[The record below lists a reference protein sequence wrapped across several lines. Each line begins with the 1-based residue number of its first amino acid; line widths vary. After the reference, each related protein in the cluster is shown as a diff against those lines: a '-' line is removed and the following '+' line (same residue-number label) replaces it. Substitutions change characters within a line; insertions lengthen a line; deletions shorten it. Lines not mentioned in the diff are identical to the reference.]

1 MSYLIDLLILGLLAG
16 TLGYA
21 FIVDRRVR
29 KLMSVLREMEPM
41 VGKFSEAVDKT
52 EDSVSLL
59 KQVTEKVR
67 APMPGF
73 QQAERDKGE
82 VVSFRTSREKVQK
95 PAGVTKVTGKA
106 DLVRGFFETAGSRGN

>member
-29 KLMSVLREMEPM
+29 KLMNVLREMEPM
-41 VGKFSEAVDKT
+41 VGKFSEAVEKT

-59 KQVTEKVR
+59 KQVSDRVR
-67 APMPGF
+67 NPMPTF
-73 QQAERDKGE
+73 QHSEKDSGE
-82 VVSFRTSREKVQK
+82 VVSFRTSREKAQK

>member
-59 KQVTEKVR
+59 KQVSEKVR
-67 APMPGF
+67 SPMPSF
-73 QQAERDKGE
+73 QHSEKDRGE

-106 DLVRGFFETAGSRGN
+106 DLVRGFFETAGARGN

>member
-1 MSYLIDLLILGLLAG
+1 MSYLIDLLILGLLGG

-29 KLMSVLREMEPM
+29 KLMIVLREMEPM

-59 KQVTEKVR
+59 KQVSDRVR
-67 APMPGF
+67 SPAPSF
-73 QQAERDKGE
+73 QRGGE
-82 VVSFRTSREKVQK
+82 EAGQVVSFRTSREKAQK

-106 DLVRGFFETAGSRGN
+106 DLVRGFFETAGSRGA

>member
-41 VGKFSEAVDKT
+41 VGKFSEAVEKT

-59 KQVTEKVR
+59 KQVSDKVR
-67 APMPGF
+67 SPLPTF
-73 QQAERDKGE
+73 QHAERDSGE
-82 VVSFRTSREKVQK
+82 VVSFRTSREKVRK

-106 DLVRGFFETAGSRGN
+106 DLVRGFFEAAGTRGN

>member
-1 MSYLIDLLILGLLAG
+1 MN
-16 TLGYA
+16 
-21 FIVDRRVR
+21 
-29 KLMSVLREMEPM
+29 VLREMEPM

-59 KQVTEKVR
+59 KQVSDKVR
-67 APMPGF
+67 AAPAATF
-73 QQAERDKGE
+73 QSADRDRGE

-106 DLVRGFFETAGSRGN
+106 DLVRGFFETAGSRGA

>member
-29 KLMSVLREMEPM
+29 RLMSVLREMGPM

-59 KQVTEKVR
+59 KQVSEKVK
-67 APMPGF
+67 APASNF
-73 QQAERDKGE
+73 QSAAPDAGQ
-82 VVSFRTSREKVQK
+82 VVSFRTSREKVKK
-95 PAGVTKVTGKA
+95 PAGVRDD
-106 DLVRGFFETAGSRGN
+106 DLPE

>member
-29 KLMSVLREMEPM
+29 KLMNVLREMEPM
-41 VGKFSEAVDKT
+41 VGKFSQAVDKT

-59 KQVTEKVR
+59 RQVSERVR
-67 APMPGF
+67 APAAAP
-73 QQAERDKGE
+73 QAGADAGQ
-82 VVSFRTSREKVQK
+82 VVSFRTSREKAQK

-106 DLVRGFFETAGSRGN
+106 DLVRGFFETAGSRGA

>member
-1 MSYLIDLLILGLLAG
+1 MSYLIDLLILALLAS

-21 FIVDRRVR
+21 YLVDRRVR
-29 KLMSVLREMEPM
+29 KLMNVLREMEPM
-41 VGKFSEAVDKT
+41 VGKFSQAVEKT

-59 KQVTEKVR
+59 KQVSEKVR
-67 APMPGF
+67 APMPTF
-73 QQAERDKGE
+73 THAEKDRGE